1 MQFCPMC
8 GKKITSASARFCNG
22 CGVNLADLQ
31 SSQIE
36 TTPTAS
42 SSSEG
47 GTRSTRCQANTRPEV
62 FDLQNFVN
70 ALVQK
75 YGLLSKVYF
84 NVRIQ
89 KNQTKIV
96 SAQKAYAPEIETK
109 DVIFVFDDTLFGS
122 AKDGFLVTEKSIY
135 VHNLMAQ
142 PVRIDHNQIENFA
155 IKEAEKKKHIFI
167 NDTIKID
174 LTAYKPDEMEKVLEL
189 LREITATFSNRT
201 AVASPTISASAPPI
215 PPRRSVSSPRQNT
228 NSPRATESERNTRA
242 GNVSAASQQEN
253 NNGAA
258 LKAYIRSLAEDY
270 DVLPKIYFNGHGN
283 KSLSKINGA
292 QKSYATGAV
301 NETTIFVFDD
311 TAFGAADDGFLVTD
325 KKIYVHNMDEEPFV
339 ISHGEVNSFSVK
351 KQFLNRRIVVNG
363 SREINLTSYSQDE
376 AEVMI
381 DLLEEI
387 KEYFFGQTPVTST
400 TTSTLPSQDTV
411 SSLHQDSNSSR
422 FPEQTRNRD
431 SFDLDDLNDVQDV
444 LSSNER
450 DENKE
455 SMWNIFDDN
464 D

>member
-1 MQFCPMC
+1 MKFCPMC
-8 GKKITSASARFCNG
+8 GEKIPIASARFCRG

-42 SSSEG
+42 SSSKG
-47 GTRSTRCQANTRPEV
+47 GTQSTHCQANTRPEV

-70 ALVQK
+70 ALVPK

-89 KNQTKIV
+89 KNQTKIA

-142 PVRIDHNQIENFA
+142 SVRIDHNQIENFA

-189 LREITATFSNRT
+189 LREITATFSSR
-201 AVASPTISASAPPI
+201 ASVISTTTSI
-215 PPRRSVSSPRQNT
+215 LPPRVSSPRQNT

-242 GNVSAASQQEN
+242 GNLSTISQQEN
-253 NNGAA
+253 NNGASE
-258 LKAYIRSLAEDY
+258 LKEYIRSLAEDY
-270 DVLPKIYFNGHGN
+270 DVLPKIYFSGHGN
-283 KSLSKINGA
+283 KSLVKINGA

-339 ISHGEVNSFSVK
+339 ISHGEVNSFAVK
-351 KQFLNRRIVVNG
+351 KQFLNRRIVING

-400 TTSTLPSQDTV
+400 TTSTLPSQGTV
-411 SSLHQDSNSSR
+411 SSLRQDSNSSR
-422 FPEQTRNRD
+422 VAGQEQNRRD
-431 SFDLDDLNDVQDV
+431 FDLDDLSDLADMS
-444 LSSNER
+444 SSNR
-450 DENKE
+450 DENE
-455 SMWNIFDDN
+455 GSSWNFFDD
-464 D
+464 DD